1 MKNNLLFITLSLI
14 ICSCG
19 MQRQSPISRKLFVSQ
34 PVKKKE
40 IQYMDSL
47 TKKSI
52 EITTIDNQINS
63 QLKVAKVLDLK
74 TVSDKKNQ
82 LKSTF
87 LESSSHLL
95 KTFKKRIQ
103 QKNLRTKLTNEEQDK
118 NIKKAKT
125 YTIVSIILGL
135 FTFLFVVAAIL
146 IFVLLYDYII
156 AMLIAVI
163 GVPFAIIGII
173 LYPLYKKKIRGI
185 EIDPKEKAKM
195 KRKARAGLIIS
206 IVFLGMLGFIF
217 LLSLMGNFI

>member
-1 MKNNLLFITLSLI
+1 
-14 ICSCG
+14 
-19 MQRQSPISRKLFVSQ
+19 
-34 PVKKKE
+34 
-40 IQYMDSL
+40 
-47 TKKSI
+47 
-52 EITTIDNQINS
+52 
-63 QLKVAKVLDLK
+63 VAKVLDLK